1 MTGRS
6 EALNLK
12 MTGLDTPS
20 GSMALT
26 MSNLSRTL
34 LVAASMST
42 P

>member
-1 MTGRS
+1 MIGMS

-12 MTGLDTPS
+12 MTGIDTPS
-20 GSMALT
+20 GSMEFT
-26 MSNLSRTL
+26 MSSLSRTL